1 MKKDINY
8 YLNLPYKIELNQIP
22 QDEGGGFCARMPEF
36 EGVAF
41 FYGDGASKGEALD
54 ELEGAFRASL
64 EVLLRERAYIP
75 EPNSDERHVRV
86 NISLPKSLLLAID
99 AIGPNRSKFLTEAAR
114 LRLDSLG

>member
-54 ELEGAFRASL
+54 ELDGAFRASL
-64 EVLLRERAYIP
+64 EVLLKEGASIP
-75 EPNSDERHVRV
+75 EPKSNERRVRV
-86 NISLPKSLLLAID
+86 NVSLPKSLLLAID
-99 AIGPNRSKFLTEAAR
+99 SISPNRSKFLTEAAR
-114 LRLDSLG
+114 LKLASLD